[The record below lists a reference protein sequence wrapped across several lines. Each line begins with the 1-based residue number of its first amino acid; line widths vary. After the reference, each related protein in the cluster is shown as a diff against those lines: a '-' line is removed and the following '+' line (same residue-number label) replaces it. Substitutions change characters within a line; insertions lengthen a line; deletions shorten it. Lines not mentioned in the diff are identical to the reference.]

1 MPVRPGPT
9 VPILLLTLLAAHLF
23 TCSCRGRF
31 DAAHEDVVLI
41 VVDTLRADHLG
52 VYGYDRGTSPRI
64 DALARHSTVFESA
77 WSAAPWTL
85 PSVMSMMTS
94 RLPSSHRV
102 ENDGLKLG
110 ADVPTLAETMKRAG
124 YSTGAF
130 VSHVYVSSI
139 FGFDR
144 GFETFEDFGVSRPSY
159 RPEARMEPA
168 ADRVTDAAL
177 AWLSR
182 QGRRP
187 VFLFVHYFDAHWPYE
202 PPERF
207 RALYPDDYHGPL
219 DATYDSISKFQ
230 DPRLP
235 LPDDYRRFL
244 IDRYDGEIRFVDEQI
259 GRLLDGLAASGRGT
273 RAFLVVTADHGE
285 EFKDHG
291 SIGHGRRLYEEV
303 VRVPLV
309 MGRLA
314 PAAGPPQARVTV
326 PVSGIDLLP
335 TIAEVAGTAPPP
347 GVQGAS
353 LMPLLRVPPSGASGG
368 AASGPPAE
376 RPLVSETIR
385 LNAHLKAIRRGSLKL
400 IQSMDEN
407 RGELYDL
414 AADPRER
421 DDLSEKRPEDRRAL
435 VRGLFAQVDFL
446 SGGWNLRWSSDG
458 RKHRFQGQV
467 RTRGIFRSVVPLFR
481 ERGKYVLGAPGT
493 LTFTDDGQDGASGL
507 SFTIAPEESE
517 AEFYLLVDGRPVL
530 DHIFLGG
537 GESNPRVMPFALE
550 GRPTLDAAYT
560 RPPHADGGR
569 LGFFIWHLRPAG
581 PEQSVVLDD
590 EIRERLKSLGYIN

>member
-1 MPVRPGPT
+1 MSVRTGPSVT
-9 VPILLLTLLAAHLF
+9 ILLPMLLAAHVL
-23 TCSCRGRF
+23 TTSCIGRF

-64 DALARHSTVFESA
+64 DRLARQATVFESA

-110 ADVPTLAETMKRAG
+110 TDVPTLAETMKRAG

-177 AWLSR
+177 AWLAR
-182 QGRRP
+182 QGRKP
-187 VFLFVHYFDAHWPYE
+187 VFLFVHYFDTHWPYE

-230 DPRLP
+230 DPHRP

-244 IDRYDGEIRFVDEQI
+244 VDRYDGEIRFVDEQI
-259 GRLLDGLAASGRGT
+259 GRLLDGLAASGRGPRT
-273 RAFLVVTADHGE
+273 FFVVTADHGE

-309 MGRLA
+309 MGHLAA
-314 PAAGPPQARVTV
+314 PAVPPPTRVMV

-335 TIAEVAGTAPPP
+335 TIAEVAGAVAPP
-347 GVQGAS
+347 GAQGTS
-353 LMPLLRVPPSGASGG
+353 LLPLLRVERSGTGG
-368 AASGPPAE
+368 AASPGPPAE

-407 RGELYDL
+407 RSELYDL
-414 AADPRER
+414 SADPGER
-421 DDLSEKRPEDRRAL
+421 DDLSQKRPEDRRDL
-435 VRGLFAQVDFL
+435 VRALFSRVDLL
-446 SGGWNLRWSSDG
+446 SGGWNLRWSGDG
-458 RKHRFQGQV
+458 RKHRFQGQI
-467 RTRGIFRSVVPLFR
+467 RTLGVFRTVVPLFR
-481 ERGKYVLGAPGT
+481 ERGKYVLDSPGT
-493 LTFTDDGQDGASGL
+493 LDFTDDGQAGSSGL
-507 SFTIAPEESE
+507 SFTIAPEDAE
-517 AEFYLLVDGRPVL
+517 AEFHLLIDGRPLL

-537 GESNPRVMPFALE
+537 NENSPRFMPFALE
-550 GRPTLDAAYT
+550 GRPALDAAYT
-560 RPPHADGGR
+560 RPPHADGKR

-590 EIRERLKSLGYIN
+590 EIRERLRSLGYIN